1 MNLIDA
7 LDRHALVAGALRA
20 ALVAVPAG
28 LVAQVL
34 AGDDDDAGG
43 GVALLAVVVL
53 VGLTWGAASAA
64 RRQRRGT
71 PLTHGIV
78 TAAGVFVVVQAVGI
92 VRRAIAGQDI
102 TWSRLAS
109 SLLLSLLAGLLG
121 GVIGSRLNRLPAG
134 GEGSR

>member
-1 MNLIDA
+1 MRLADA
-7 LDRHALVAGALRA
+7 LDGAALAAGALRA

-43 GVALLAVVVL
+43 GVAVLAVVVL
-53 VGLTWGAASAA
+53 LGLTWGAMSAA

-78 TAAGVFVVVQAVGI
+78 TAAGVFLIVQAVGV
-92 VRRAIAGQDI
+92 VRRTVAGEDI

-121 GVIGSRLNRLPAG
+121 GVIGSRLSRLPAG
-134 GEGSR
+134 GEGPR